1 MNGSGKIL
9 TIMLCC
15 LLSIQASAFDR
26 VHTPALALDAGD
38 SLCYQLP
45 ASPDQLTINFRISC
59 PRVRNVNGETIPL
72 WTFFWNHT
80 GSDSYTCAEVSRG
93 NTVYGS
99 PADEEYISIEV
110 YRMDHG
116 KRTGISTTRHTKGIS
131 TGKGANSIDLDLH
144 NGRLYLRIGNGN
156 RYTDVCDMPY
166 TPATTASAC
175 GVVAHTGINIR
186 RERVS
191 ASSESIHKRIS
202 ADITE
207 IDRYFK
213 SDNNLDPVEGYWY
226 YHDRNI
232 VPMKATLGGFYNLA
246 IIRSDSLPDTFDII
260 YISGAS
266 TASDEWCPGRIK
278 GQLHRTGLL
287 NEFDLLWLDSEG
299 RPVAIENSATVSDDG
314 SLLMMNFPMLESA
327 IRFRRNVNQLL
338 DAHPE

>member
-59 PRVRNVNGETIPL
+59 PRVRSVNGETIPL

-80 GSDSYTCAEVSRG
+80 GSDSYTCAEVSHG

-166 TPATTASAC
+166 RNKHPAR
-175 GVVAHTGINIR
+175 TGIGFFR
-186 RERVS
+186 
-191 ASSESIHKRIS
+191 IHTQKRFG
-202 ADITE
+202 
-207 IDRYFK
+207 RHY
-213 SDNNLDPVEGYWY
+213 
-226 YHDRNI
+226 RN
-232 VPMKATLGGFYNLA
+232 
-246 IIRSDSLPDTFDII
+246 
-260 YISGAS
+260 
-266 TASDEWCPGRIK
+266 
-278 GQLHRTGLL
+278 
-287 NEFDLLWLDSEG
+287 
-299 RPVAIENSATVSDDG
+299 RP
-314 SLLMMNFPMLESA
+314 LF
-327 IRFRRNVNQLL
+327 
-338 DAHPE
+338 